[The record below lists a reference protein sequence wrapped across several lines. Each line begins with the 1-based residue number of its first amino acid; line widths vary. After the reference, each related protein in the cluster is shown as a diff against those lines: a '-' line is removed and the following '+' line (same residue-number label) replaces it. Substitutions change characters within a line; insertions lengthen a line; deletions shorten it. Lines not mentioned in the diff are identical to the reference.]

1 MAKIKKYQRVENYMH
16 KLKEQGDMAL
26 PALMKLHFRDLVDI
40 PEFEGIGERTIS
52 NVLKS
57 FKKELGVL
65 PKGKIISKRQL
76 VKEYLDQQL
85 QSGEMSSEQMLEL
98 RYQDLMEKEALKGIG
113 KTTISCAL
121 STFKKTYEKQVFES
135 NILNFISKDST
146 VDEAQEKAVA
156 VASGV
161 SERSN
166 EERILSHAEL
176 LVMRQMM
183 EQFRGSGPNLSE
195 RRQLELSEL
204 KTALNYLGIDS
215 GRIVE
220 MYWKSKE
227 ELILPVVNMIQSPS
241 SNSFLLE
248 SV

>member
-1 MAKIKKYQRVENYMH
+1 MAKLKKYQRVENYLRQ
-16 KLKEQGDMAL
+16 LKERGDMTL

-40 PEFEGIGERTIS
+40 PEFKGIGERTIS
-52 NVLKS
+52 NVFKA

-85 QSGEMSSEQMLEL
+85 QSCEMSSEQMLEL
-98 RYQDLMEKEALKGIG
+98 RYQDLMGKEPLKGIG
-113 KTTISCAL
+113 KTTVSCAL

-135 NILNFISKDST
+135 NILNYISKDST
-146 VDEAQEKAVA
+146 TDGSRDTPVATGVCEKA
-156 VASGV
+156 
-161 SERSN
+161 N

-183 EQFRGSGPNLSE
+183 EQFRGSGPYLSE

-215 GRIVE
+215 RRIVE

-227 ELILPVVNMIQSPS
+227 EVILPVVNMIQSKS
-241 SNSFLLE
+241 RNGFVFE
-248 SV
+248 GV